1 MSTCILVDLGGTLI
15 YGPRIR
21 EVFDYTLKSENL
33 KSKFGDHLAMKLKS
47 EFNKVYDGMKIIK
60 KKLMIEVSLKT
71 MLKIVL
77 EKVLTSNASLLE
89 EFRETFVKQYV
100 ETRMAYYDAIAF
112 LKELKGLGFTVVV
125 VSNSPDHSMAFGSLE
140 KLGLLNYVDNVLTSA
155 KIGVRKPH
163 PLVYLMALKL
173 SRASKALF
181 IGDNVEADVL
191 GPLSVGIPAIHVARN
206 GVKLKRS
213 VSNLF
218 DAFDIILAE
227 FA

>member
-15 YGPRIR
+15 YGPRIK
-21 EVFDYTLKSENL
+21 EVFNYALKSEGL
-33 KSKFGDHLAMKLKS
+33 KVRFDEHLAMKLKS
-47 EFNKVYDGMKIIK
+47 EFNKVYDEMKIIK
-60 KKLMIEVSLKT
+60 NKLMIEVSLKS

-77 EKVLTSNASLLE
+77 EKVLRLNVSLLE
-89 EFRETFVKQYV
+89 ELRETFIKQYV
-100 ETRMAYYDAIAF
+100 ETRRVYEDAPAF
-112 LKELKGLGFTVVV
+112 LKELKRLGFTVVV

-140 KLGLLNYVDNVLTSA
+140 KLGLLSYVDYVLTSA

-163 PLVYLMALKL
+163 PSVYLRALKL
-173 SRASKALF
+173 SRTSKALF

-206 GVKLKRS
+206 EVKLKRS